1 MSSSIDALITR
12 EYQAGFVTEI
22 ESDTIAPGLSEDV
35 VRLISS
41 KKAEPE
47 WMTEW
52 RLKAYRRWLTMKEP
66 HWPNVTYEPIDY
78 QGTSYYSAP
87 KTKKPLG
94 SLDEVDPELLETYKK
109 LGIPLQEQKML
120 AGVAVDAI
128 FDSVSVGTTM
138 KAELSKHGIIF
149 CSFGEALREH
159 PELVRKY
166 LGSVVPYSDNFFA
179 EISRTT
185 SSLRP
190 LGMVSAST
198 SV

>member
-1 MSSSIDALITR
+1 MSSSIDVLISR
-12 EYQAGFVTEI
+12 EYEAGFVTEI
-22 ESDTIAPGLSEDV
+22 ESDTIAPGLNEDV

-41 KKAEPE
+41 KKDEPS

-66 HWPNVTYEPIDY
+66 HWPNVTYDPIDY
-78 QGTSYYSAP
+78 QGSSYYSAP

-109 LGIPLQEQKML
+109 LGIPLHEQKFL

-138 KAELSKHGIIF
+138 KAELAGLGIVF
-149 CSFGEALREH
+149 CSLGEAVKEH
-159 PELVRKY
+159 PELVQKY
-166 LGSVVPYSDNFFA
+166 
-179 EISRTT
+179 
-185 SSLRP
+185 
-190 LGMVSAST
+190 
-198 SV
+198 